1 MAFNLGTIW
10 AEIAVNTKKLDEGL
24 MKAQVKLAAA
34 DKEITTMGQ
43 KLTLAS
49 TKMMVA
55 GGIMA
60 GAVAAVGVASV
71 KSAKEFDTSM
81 RNVNSITKLT
91 EKEFQNLSK
100 DVVDMSKKLPQSA
113 KTLAEGLYDI
123 SSSGFQGAEG
133 MKVLEAAAKA
143 ASAGMTDTAT
153 SAKGI
158 VAVLNAYGMEAKDA
172 MNVADTMFATVDKG
186 VISFEELSGGIGNVV
201 STAKLAGISFNELSG
216 MIAYMTTKGVSADET
231 MTALNRLVMSIIDP
245 SEELTEVLK
254 EAGYESGELAIKQLG
269 LVGVLELMEKA
280 SGGSLT
286 KLQKL
291 SPEMRAL
298 KASGAL
304 LGSGFEELTKYMS
317 DFKDTAG
324 ATQSA
329 LDEQAKSLD
338 FQLNLLKNNV
348 EAIKITLGRELVP
361 EITKAT
367 KAMSGWISEND
378 ELAATLTKVIGGG
391 VAGAGG
397 LLLLASLVGKIRAL
411 MMSTTG
417 SVGVISTAFVV
428 FNGAVDRL
436 AESLDNSDRTS
447 GQLEGTLLRTLAPL
461 TMLTDGMKENITI
474 AQALADGYLSAS
486 EAGHVNILTIQKYL
500 KLIEERKNAEK
511 ELIDEAALQR
521 FEQLTDRLDA
531 ADKGMNDYA
540 RSTNE
545 ATKKAEEQAAALEKQ
560 KKSVDELVE
569 SIYELYNLYQS
580 TTESAWAFEDAIKNY
595 NEVMADSA
603 ATDREK
609 QEALFAAQD
618 QWEIFHLSLLKEQE
632 TVGTNIKRQE
642 ELQEEYVKSG
652 LKAVDAG
659 IISETAFINM
669 AKQFDI
675 SSGEIIKW
683 AEEMGIVL
691 DEVTKERIIRL
702 GLDTSGFD
710 SSLSAAINR
719 LNMWESK
726 NMAAGGI
733 VGYAHGGIIP
743 QAAGGMVVPQ
753 TGRAIPILA
762 HEGEMILN
770 SSQQGNLINAL
781 WGVANGKGGGGSI
794 HNNFYISELVV
805 REEAD
810 VNRIADELYS
820 IQKSKQIGV
829 GIR

>member
-231 MTALNRLVMSIIDP
+231 MTALNRLIMSIIDP

-298 KASGAL
+298 KASGSL
-304 LGSGFEELTKYMS
+304 LGSGFKELTKYMS

-378 ELAATLTKVIGGG
+378 ELAVVLTKLVGGTVG
-391 VAGAGG
+391 GGG
-397 LLLLASLVGKIRAL
+397 LLLLFAGLIGKIRGLFMTMGA
-411 MMSTTG
+411 G
-417 SVGVISTAFVV
+417 GAIGFGVVGFIVNLSSAIYGLYDTIKKFRDGTA
-428 FNGAVDRL
+428 NWADDWYRL
-436 AESLDNSDRTS
+436 AYPMIPVLEKLLGIEKQTKET
-447 GQLEGTLLRTLAPL
+447 GQG
-461 TMLTDGMKENITI
+461 
-474 AQALADGYLSAS
+474 
-486 EAGHVNILTIQKYL
+486 
-500 KLIEERKNAEK
+500 
-511 ELIDEAALQR
+511 

-609 QEALFAAQD
+609 QEALFAVQD

-719 LNMWESK
+719 LNQLDRRMGLYA
-726 NMAAGGI
+726 MGGI

-794 HNNFYISELVV
+794 HNNFYINELVV